1 MSEKKGFNYEYL
13 KARSDLAIELISQAL
28 TSLDLL
34 IAVDNR
40 EGKVAEVIFSDR
52 TEFLKNGDKVAV
64 ATDFRVLNEIIYDK
78 KDDIPEHISKKY
90 KDNIIDL
97 EALRTSSRSK

>member
-1 MSEKKGFNYEYL
+1 MSEKKGFDYEDL
-13 KARSDLAIELISQAL
+13 KGRGDLAIELISQVL

-52 TEFLKNGDKVAV
+52 TEYLKCGDKVAV
-64 ATDFRVLNEIIYDK
+64 ATEFRVLNAITYDK
-78 KDDIPEHISKKY
+78 KDDIPEHISKKH

-97 EALRTSSRSK
+97 EAARTSSRS